1 MRTQQF
7 NIRLT
12 LILLFAIS
20 SSVYGQDYSSWGKL
34 KSGKYKVGFRTIKTY
49 DSSRTYKPDEG
60 IKYRP
65 LLIHVWYPSTST
77 GQEFLKYKSYVLLET
92 LRENFTNK
100 NADEYCKQTM
110 YGYIDYGKKVMG
122 NLDVSMDEVLSSL
135 TASLN
140 DAEPAKGK
148 FPLIIYAPS
157 LGKSSI
163 QNNIVCEYFASHG
176 YIVASVASAGENSQ
190 VMTSDEK
197 GVIAQ
202 VQDIEYVV
210 NYLKNIENLK
220 FSNIGTFGFSWGG
233 FSNIIHQ
240 MRNDYVKAVASWDGS
255 IEYHGYEIAKS
266 MVDFK
271 PEKLKVPFIFFSN
284 KNEDWTDFSFYKL
297 VTNRKKYLYRL
308 KQLEHAEFTSY
319 WTVFSNAKVSAS
331 SYSLESYKNL
341 CEYTLLFFDIYLKDK
356 TATEKQLENV
366 NTEVMTK
373 LRVD

>member
-1 MRTQQF
+1 
-7 NIRLT
+7 
-12 LILLFAIS
+12 
-20 SSVYGQDYSSWGKL
+20 
-34 KSGKYKVGFRTIKTY
+34 
-49 DSSRTYKPDEG
+49 
-60 IKYRP
+60 
-65 LLIHVWYPSTST
+65 
-77 GQEFLKYKSYVLLET
+77 
-92 LRENFTNK
+92 
-100 NADEYCKQTM
+100 
-110 YGYIDYGKKVMG
+110 MG